1 MGEAE
6 RSVSTL
12 LPLPG
17 METTAGLLVAM
28 AVGDEEPLLSKAVR
42 PCWHSPGRH
51 LGAWQTVGIQGEQGQ
66 EEDLI
71 LSRDLWG
78 KAGEQASCFVLS

>member
-6 RSVSTL
+6 RPLSTL

-42 PCWHSPGRH
+42 PCWHSPGRR
-51 LGAWQTVGIQGEQGQ
+51 LGAWQTVGIQGEEGQG
-66 EEDLI
+66 EDFI
-71 LSRDLWG
+71 LSRDL
-78 KAGEQASCFVLS
+78 